1 MAQDYYETLG
11 VGRDASADD
20 IKKAYRKMALKYH
33 PDKNPGDAEAER
45 RFKDAAEAY
54 DVLRDDEKRSRY
66 DRYGADGVKGM
77 AGGAQGF
84 SNVEDIFSVFGDIF
98 GGNSIFDDFFG
109 GGRGGGGRRGAVQG
123 ENLRAEIQVT
133 FEEAA
138 TGVSRVLSLKRA
150 VACDTCQGSGAK
162 EGTKP
167 TTCAT
172 CGGAGQVAQSQGF
185 FSIRM
190 ACPQC
195 HGSGQTI
202 SDPCKSCSGSG
213 RTKRKEDV
221 EVQVPAGIFDGSR
234 IRHPGKGN
242 EVPGGVPGDLFVVVR
257 LKPHEFF
264 QRVDN
269 DVLCEVPIAYSQAAL
284 GAKVEVP
291 TLRGKAV
298 ITIPAGTQSGEL
310 LRLKGQGFP
319 SLDGYRPGDELVK
332 VVVEVPRKM
341 TQEQEKLL
349 RQLAELEDR
358 QVDSKR
364 NSFFEKL
371 KNYFE

>member
-1 MAQDYYETLG
+1 MAQDYYDILG
-11 VGRDASADD
+11 VNRDASADEV
-20 IKKAYRKMALKYH
+20 KKAYRKLALKYH
-33 PDKNPGDAEAER
+33 PDKNPGDTEAER
-45 RFKDAAEAY
+45 NFKEAAEAY
-54 DVLRDDEKRSRY
+54 DVLRDDEKRARY
-66 DRYGADGVKGM
+66 DRYGAEGVRGM
-77 AGGAQGF
+77 GGGQGF

-98 GGNSIFDDFFG
+98 GGNSVFDDLFG
-109 GGRGGGGRRGAVQG
+109 GRGGGRRGAPQG
-123 ENLRAEIQVT
+123 ENLRAEIQIT
-133 FEEAA
+133 YEEAA

-150 VACDTCQGSGAK
+150 VACDTCHGTGAR

-167 TTCAT
+167 TQCSTCS
-172 CGGAGQVAQSQGF
+172 GAGQVAQSQGF

-190 ACPQC
+190 ACPKC
-195 HGSGQTI
+195 HGSGQII
-202 SDPCKSCSGSG
+202 SDPCKSCAGSA
-213 RTKRKEDV
+213 RSKRKEDV

-242 EVPGGVPGDLFVVVR
+242 EAPGGVPGDLFVVVR

-269 DVLCEVPIAYSQAAL
+269 DVLCEVPISYSQAAL

-332 VVVEVPRKM
+332 VIVEVPRKM
-341 TQEQEKLL
+341 SQEQEKLL
-349 RQLAELEDR
+349 RQLAELEDS